1 MSIPVLAQTTKP
13 EIIPRRTATF
23 HPSIWG
29 DRFLNHDSQDNM
41 RNDRTKQQVEELKEV
56 VSREVFRAAHDSS
69 KKLQLIDAIQRLC
82 LSYHFERE
90 IDEALQQIYDTYQH
104 HVHDGNLYNVAL
116 CFRLLRQH
124 GYNVSSD
131 LFEKFKDESG
141 KFKESLIGDISG
153 MLAFYEASHLRLHGE
168 DTLEEAL
175 VFTTTHLMSVASEK
189 TDRLS
194 EQIRHALNRPL
205 RKSLERLQA
214 RLYLSIYQDDA
225 SHNKALLE
233 LAKLDFN
240 ILQSLHKE
248 ELAEILRW
256 WKELDFYNKL
266 PYIRDRIVEL
276 YVWILGVYFE
286 PQYSL
291 GRKILT
297 KVIAMT
303 SVIDDTYDSYGT
315 FEELQLFT
323 EAIERWD
330 INFKE
335 QLPEYMQLIYQTL
348 LNVYQEIEEDMEEEE
363 KYRVHYAKEA
373 IKSVVRAY
381 FEEAR
386 WLEQGHTPSLEEYLK
401 VALVSTGYFTLST
414 TSFVGIMEDNIITK
428 DVFEWVFSHPKIVK
442 ASEFICRFMDDIVSH
457 KFEQEREHVASS
469 VECYTKQY
477 GVSEQEAYGELNK
490 KVVDA
495 WKDINEELLIN
506 PTAMPRPVLIRVLN
520 LSRVI
525 DLLYKDG
532 DGYTHVGKVTR
543 DSIATLLI
551 DSVPV

>member
-1 MSIPVLAQTTKP
+1 
-13 EIIPRRTATF
+13 
-23 HPSIWG
+23 
-29 DRFLNHDSQDNM
+29 M

-90 IDEALQQIYDTYQH
+90 IDEALQRMYDTHQY
-104 HVHDGNLYNVAL
+104 HVHDGNLFNVAL

-153 MLAFYEASHLRLHGE
+153 MLAFYEASHLRFHGE
-168 DTLEEAL
+168 DILEEAL
-175 VFTTTHLMSVASEK
+175 VFTTTHLMSVAGEK

-214 RLYLSIYQDDA
+214 RLYLSIYQNDA

-248 ELAEILRW
+248 ELAEIIRW
-256 WKELDFYNKL
+256 WKELDFTNKL
-266 PYIRDRIVEL
+266 PFIRDRIVEL

-286 PQYSL
+286 PQYLL

-323 EAIERWD
+323 QAIERWD
-330 INFKE
+330 ISFKD

-348 LNVYQEIEEDMEEEE
+348 LKVYQEIEEEMEEEE

-381 FEEAR
+381 FDEVR
-386 WLEQGHTPSLEEYLK
+386 WLEQGYTPSLEEYLQ
-401 VALVSTGYFTLST
+401 VALVSTGYFMLST
-414 TSFVGIMEDNIITK
+414 TSLVGIMEDNIITK
-428 DVFEWVFSHPKIVK
+428 DVFEWVFNHPNIVK
-442 ASEFICRFMDDIVSH
+442 ASTIICRFMDDIVSH
-457 KFEQEREHVASS
+457 KFEQERGHVASS

-477 GVSEQEAYGELNK
+477 GVSEQEVYGELNK

-495 WKDINEELLIN
+495 WKDINEELLVN
-506 PTAMPRPVLIRVLN
+506 PTAVPRSVLIRVLN

-532 DGYTHVGKVTR
+532 DGYTHVGKVTK
-543 DSIATLLI
+543 DSVVAMLI